1 MSESYRNHPAALV
14 KNIGLIL
21 IILFFVSVS
30 TGGND
35 GAMMASLMVSAVLA
49 VVLIVAWL
57 RTTMTVYD
65 DHLVVESRIIS
76 VKTRTIQYDKVA
88 SVNEVKGVFG
98 RMFGWTSLRI
108 NINSSQNYARPEVI
122 FMLSDDKAA
131 EVAAIIKSGRA
142 NAIVQSEEIVEET
155 YVPDVEPAFSFGFLD
170 AIMFGVFGTDTVKL
184 FSAVFWAF
192 VTMISFVV
200 SAEFSI
206 FSILMFVS
214 SGLFP
219 IIGSIIRHG
228 NFRVYRTG
236 EKIRLV
242 HGMLT
247 VYDTT
252 FEMSRV
258 NAVCVKRS
266 LFARMIGRCC
276 LQAEVV
282 GINAEQN
289 STTPTITMLIPESQ
303 LPRAMDLLFPEF
315 VTSCQMSKQ
324 PRGYLNL
331 ISFRTLYLALVVSA
345 VAVFAAFMWI
355 LGEPDTGEVFAI
367 PVCASATVV
376 IVVLSFLYWFVAYRR
391 FELGENGTFIVST
404 TGVIDRSTY
413 VVHYPKVQIT
423 STRASPRARKN
434 GIARCKLSLL
444 SAGGHTEIQC
454 GFYESDRLDGMAD
467 MTVSQS
473 GKKLKFINAGTSA
486 CTAD

>member
-1 MSESYRNHPAALV
+1 MSEPYRNHPSVLV
-14 KNIGLIL
+14 KNVGVMLIVGV
-21 IILFFVSVS
+21 IVVMS
-30 TGGND
+30 TG
-35 GAMMASLMVSAVLA
+35 SYLWAVLFVALAA
-49 VVLIVAWL
+49 VSFIAWA
-57 RTTMTVYD
+57 RTTMTVYE

-98 RMFGWTSLRI
+98 RIFGWTSLRI

-122 FMLSDDKAA
+122 FVLPDDDAS
-131 EVAAIIKSGRA
+131 EIAAIIKSGRA
-142 NAIVQSEEIVEET
+142 AVDDTPDTAIEEE
-155 YVPDVEPAFSFGFLD
+155 YVPDIQPAFSFGFLD
-170 AIMFGVFGTDTVKL
+170 AILFGVFGTDTVKL
-184 FSAVFWAF
+184 FAAVFWAAITVITF
-192 VTMISFVV
+192 IF

-228 NFRVYRTG
+228 NFRVYRIG
-236 EKIRLV
+236 NKIRQV

-252 FEMSRV
+252 FELSRV

-276 LQAEVV
+276 IQAEVV

-289 STTPTITMLIPESQ
+289 STTPTITMLILESQ
-303 LPRAMDLLFPEF
+303 LPRAMDTLFPEF
-315 VTSCQMSKQ
+315 ASDCEMSRQ
-324 PRGYLNL
+324 PSGYLNL
-331 ISFRTLYLALVVSA
+331 IMFRTLYLTLVLA
-345 VAVFAAFMWI
+345 AAAFLAAYLWI
-355 LGEPDTGEVFAI
+355 RGEPDSGSALAI
-367 PVCASATVV
+367 PVCASAAAATA
-376 IVVLSFLYWFVAYRR
+376 VLSFVYWYLSYRI
-391 FELGENGTFIVST
+391 FELGEDGRFIVST

-423 STRASPRARKN
+423 STRASPRARRN
-434 GIARCKLSLL
+434 GIARCTLSLL
-444 SAGGHTEIQC
+444 SAGGHTKIGC
-454 GFYESDRLDGMAD
+454 GFFESERLDGMAD
-467 MTVSQS
+467 RTVAES
-473 GKKLKFINAGTSA
+473 GKKLTIINADTSV